1 MTVTM
6 IERLQYNT
14 DTTVDERYGT
24 RTLRYTNATVHG
36 RYGTRTLQYN
46 STLQYIYK
54 DSILVNRV
62 DPRVSVYERTPPEE
76 YVNGA

>member
-1 MTVTM
+1 MSVTM
-6 IERLQYNT
+6 IERLQYHT

-24 RTLRYTNATVHG
+24 RTLR
-36 RYGTRTLQYN
+36 YN

-62 DPRVSVYERTPPEE
+62 DPRVSVYEKTPPEE
-76 YVNGA
+76 DVNGA